1 MLIVRDHDGVRNR
14 GLRVGQIGAVSGSPL
29 INWMTLG
36 SLVDLSILHFSDLE
50 NGDKK
55 IVPTSKGWSEVWG

>member
-1 MLIVRDHDGVRNR
+1 MGSGWDRPGVC
-14 GLRVGQIGAVSGSPL
+14 LAPPL
-29 INWMTLG
+29 SNWMTLG
-36 SLVDLSILHFSDLE
+36 SLVDLSILHFSHLE